1 MCMTPIHLKTLVG
14 EYCPVPCGKCP
25 TCLSRRISG
34 WAFRLQQEEKVC
46 TSSHFLTLT
55 YSTLHLPLLAN
66 SRNTLVKKDLQLF
79 FKRLRKRNRNQLK
92 YYAVG
97 EYGGQ
102 TERAHYHMILFNAEL
117 KTIQPSWELGEIN
130 YGEVNEASIRYVL
143 NYMEKKKPI
152 ADLFGRQAEFS
163 LMSKGLGS
171 NYLTNNMKNWH
182 KSDLLERAYL
192 PDKGG
197 KKIHMPR
204 YYKEKL
210 YNELER
216 EKIATHQM
224 RSHLLDQDPTDLDPY
239 FNRDKSEREL
249 AAFKRMSNSKKR
261 KL

>member
-1 MCMTPIHLKTLVG
+1 MCMTPIHLKNLVG
-14 EYCPVPCGKCP
+14 DYTPVPCGKCP
-25 TCLSRRISG
+25 TCLTRRIDG

-46 TSSHFLTLT
+46 TSSFFLTLT
-55 YSTLHLPLLAN
+55 YSTLHLPILEN
-66 SRNTLVKKDLQLF
+66 GTNTLVKKDLQLF

-97 EYGGQ
+97 EYGGTTQ
-102 TERAHYHMILFNAEL
+102 RAHYHMILFNADL
-117 KTIQPSWELGEIN
+117 KTISPSWDLGEIH
-130 YGEVNEASIRYVL
+130 YGEVSEASIRYVL
-143 NYMEKKKPI
+143 NYIEKKKTI

-171 NYLTNNMKNWH
+171 NYLKSSIQKWH
-182 KSDLLERAYL
+182 KADLLNRAYL

-216 EKIATHQM
+216 EKIAVHQM
-224 RSHLLDQDPTDLDPY
+224 REHLNTEDPALTDPY
-239 FNRDKSEREL
+239 YDRDKSEREL
-249 AAFKRMSNSKKR
+249 ASFKRMSNSKKR